1 MKEEGR
7 GGRDEGRGGNE
18 EGRGGRERG
27 REGRREGG
35 KKGGI
40 RRVYLS
46 LPFLLSSSVPGDAVQ
61 QRHVHCAL
69 ISVLRLLI
77 IH

>member
-1 MKEEGR
+1 MKGEGGMRKEE
-7 GGRDEGRGGNE
+7 E
-18 EGRGGRERG
+18 GGREVG
-27 REGRREGG
+27 REGS
-35 KKGGI
+35 I

>member
-1 MKEEGR
+1 MKKEEEGGREVGREEGR
-7 GGRDEGRGGNE
+7 E
-18 EGRGGRERG
+18 
-27 REGRREGG
+27 
-35 KKGGI
+35 GGI